1 MTTTIETTNNS
12 SRSVSLQLQTS
23 EHSTAIAMGDFEY
36 PYRVPEIKDPHIKRD
51 WLLNQ
56 MAGAFRI
63 FARKVFNEGPAGH
76 ISVRDPIEPRT
87 FWINPL
93 GVHFSLLTAEDMVR
107 VDEHGNYVGGNKAP
121 INLAGFKIH
130 SAVHK
135 ARPDLNVACHVHSV
149 WGKAFS
155 ALGRKLDMLNQDA
168 CIFYNNHDVYRNFGG
183 VAVETEEGENIAK
196 AFGPTNRALILQNH
210 GLITAG
216 SIVGEACYLL
226 CLMDKICETQIKTD
240 SVYASGLY
248 DRIVIPDKE
257 ASFTY
262 SITATSANLYA
273 SFCSDYEL
281 ELRKLARKPIRFVD
295 PNSINFRKPITLLTE
310 HATLELE
317 STKEAREDAL
327 YRKYLETLGWH
338 LGGWSSWMLGVDFS
352 ANDALLYDAF
362 VKGFMVAISPQLSH
376 ESLQPSSVVIPR
388 GLHNPT
394 LRHVFYACGATY
406 LSWKRPEYREFA
418 EQKFLQCMKE
428 MQWFLN
434 QNSLVGNEDWLL
446 ICMVTLCL
454 REKYQCENTARN
466 AFFLIASLQIIE
478 CWLLNRNLPFE
489 SFNQLLDA
497 LVLNKT
503 NFKMLPMVR
512 TDPEV
517 NDATYWTDELSYM
530 LREGDVTNLERTIL
544 ESFLYNYSV
553 TLFACEASV
562 ADYIKSPFQVYAEL
576 KPYLLPPLYHCPA
589 WWMNNPIMGAALSA
603 FELAAKTNWLSL
615 FFPLNDKNKMVA
627 EKLLTLSKYYLPP
640 VLPENVRF
648 HESDF
653 VQRRLMESCL
663 IGNIVAKACTILL
676 SKLLNPR
683 LQPDAPEIQEEIDV
697 FFSNLRK
704 LSPHAQSSG
713 LCSWPFAVAGSAVI
727 KEDQRLYLI
736 ERIRTFGVM
745 KKSSGL
751 MSVMRFLFTTW
762 GSDTDPGPGWD
773 VLLDKEYLRNTFL

>member
-1 MTTTIETTNNS
+1 
-12 SRSVSLQLQTS
+12 
-23 EHSTAIAMGDFEY
+23 
-36 PYRVPEIKDPHIKRD
+36 
-51 WLLNQ
+51 
-56 MAGAFRI
+56 
-63 FARKVFNEGPAGH
+63 
-76 ISVRDPIEPRT
+76 
-87 FWINPL
+87 
-93 GVHFSLLTAEDMVR
+93 MVR
-107 VDEHGNYVGGNKAP
+107 VDEHGNYVDGNKAP
-121 INLAGFKIH
+121 INRAGFKIL

-155 ALGRKLDMLNQDA
+155 ALGRKLDMLSQEA

-183 VAVETEEGENIAK
+183 VAVETEEGEKIAK
-196 AFGPTNRALILQNH
+196 AFGPTNRAMILQNH
-210 GLITAG
+210 GLISAG
-216 SIVGEACYLL
+216 YNVGEACFLL
-226 CLMDKICETQIKTD
+226 RLMDKVCETQVKTD

-248 DRIVIPDKE
+248 DRIVILDEE

-262 SITATSANLYA
+262 RATATSSNLYA

-281 ELRKLARKPIRFVD
+281 QITNPAGRKRKIKCDLLKPACGCCLRSSYECVYGVRAIPKNFKLHKLAHRPIRFVE
-295 PNSINFRKPITLLTE
+295 PNSINLRRKITLLSE
-310 HATLELE
+310 DADLELE
-317 STKEAREDAL
+317 PTKEAREDAL
-327 YRKYLETLGWH
+327 FRKYLQTLGWH
-338 LGGWSSWMLGVDFS
+338 LGGYSSWMLGVDLS
-352 ANDALLYDAF
+352 PSDALLYDAF
-362 VKGFMVAISPQLSH
+362 VKGFMVAISPQLAH
-376 ESLQPSSVVIPR
+376 ENLQPSSVVIPR
-388 GLHNPT
+388 GLDNPT

-418 EQKFLQCMKE
+418 EQKFLQSMKE
-428 MQWFLN
+428 LRWFLSE
-434 QNSLVGNEDWLL
+434 NSVIGNEDWLL

-478 CWLLNRNLPFE
+478 CWLLKKSISFE

-497 LVLNKT
+497 LALNQIDVKI
-503 NFKMLPMVR
+503 LPMVKK
-512 TDPEV
+512 DHKI
-517 NDATYWTDELSYM
+517 NDVTYWTDELSYM
-530 LREGDVTNLERTIL
+530 LREGDVSNLERTIL

-553 TLFACEASV
+553 ALFACDASV
-562 ADYIKSPFQVYAEL
+562 VDYIKSPFQVYAEL
-576 KPYLLPPLYHCPA
+576 KPYLLPPIYHCPA

-615 FFPLNDKNKMVA
+615 FFPLNANNKMVA

-663 IGNIVAKACTILL
+663 IGNIVAKACTIML
-676 SKLLNPR
+676 SKLLNPKLR
-683 LQPDAPEIQEEIDV
+683 PDAPEIQEEIDN
-697 FFSNLRK
+697 FFLDLRK

-773 VLLDKEYLRNTFL
+773 VLLDKDHLRNTFL